1 MNAYPAQP
9 ENIEQAMTA
18 IGKMA
23 RPDLVPF
30 MRHFSPEKAK
40 ASLMEAARRNRAYMV
55 DGYLVVFDLMS
66 PWHSDIT
73 ILIEEFVLRVQATN
87 QPPSV
92 IPEFLDAMR
101 VMHRA
106 AYIVSGDGQVGA
118 MSQHYLAAGYRKIGE
133 QFMKE

>member
-1 MNAYPAQP
+1 MNAYPALPQD
-9 ENIEQAMTA
+9 IEQAMTV
-18 IGKMA
+18 IGKMT

-30 MRHFSPEKAK
+30 MRHFSPDKAK

-73 ILIEEFVLRVQATN
+73 ILIEEFVLRVYPTS

-92 IPEFLDAMR
+92 IPEFLEAAR
-101 VMHRA
+101 ALHNA

-118 MSQHYLAAGYRKIGE
+118 MSKHYLAAGYRKIGE
-133 QFMKE
+133 QYMKE